1 MLLNPYIASALV
13 ALATALVAY
22 LYARTL
28 DKSDEANKVFFKT
41 LAAGLVGGGAVTW
54 LLSRGGGGGGGE
66 APPMQPFMEPGA

>member
-1 MLLNPYIASALV
+1 MLLNPYLAAALA

-28 DKSDEANKVFFKT
+28 DKKSDEANKAFFKT

-54 LLSRGGGGGGGE
+54 LLSRGGGGGGE